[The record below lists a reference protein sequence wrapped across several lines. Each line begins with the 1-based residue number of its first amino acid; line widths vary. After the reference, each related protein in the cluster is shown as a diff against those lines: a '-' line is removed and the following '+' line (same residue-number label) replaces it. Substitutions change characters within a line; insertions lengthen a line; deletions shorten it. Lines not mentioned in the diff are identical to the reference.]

1 MPYLP
6 MELDLS
12 GSLEHVKRL
21 SDECRP
27 DVERFRLSVW
37 TRDAGIEPSWSD
49 VVSRGLYP
57 LPGAAGRSA
66 PSP

>member
-1 MPYLP
+1 MTYLP
-6 MELDLS
+6 MELDLY

-27 DVERFRLSVW
+27 DVERFIADW
-37 TRDAGIEPSWSD
+37 TD
-49 VVSRGLYP
+49 
-57 LPGAAGRSA
+57 GRSA